1 MSKYTEKVTNYHATK
16 PRFIQH
22 VDLITRPLSDVSGVM
37 KDMIRKFDL
46 DTAEGE
52 QLDTVGRWIGR
63 NRNVTTP
70 ITNVYFSWD
79 TEGLGWGQGNWQGP
93 YDPDNGFTS
102 LSDDVY
108 RLVLK
113 AQVAINQW
121 DGTVGDLENLMEQ
134 IFEGTGIEM
143 QIIDN
148 MDMSITIN
156 AIAINGIENTSAELI
171 EVIKSGALTVKAAG
185 VRVKSLV
192 FIDPARP
199 LFGFDIEDTAIAGFD
214 YGYWSQ

>member
-1 MSKYTEKVTNYHATK
+1 MSKYTEKVTNYHAKK
-16 PRFIQH
+16 PRYIQH
-22 VDLITRPLSDVSGVM
+22 VDLITRPLSDASGVM
-37 KDMIRKFDL
+37 KDMIRKFDI
-46 DTAEGE
+46 DNAEGD
-52 QLDTVGRWIGR
+52 QLDIVGVWIGR

-113 AQVAINQW
+113 AQIAINQW

-134 IFEGTGIEM
+134 IFYGTGIEM

-148 MDMSITIN
+148 MDMSITVN
-156 AIAINGIENTSAELI
+156 AIALEGIENTSAELI

-185 VRVKSLV
+185 VRIKSLDV
-192 FIDPARP
+192 IDPARP

-214 YGYWSQ
+214 NGYWSQ

>member
-1 MSKYTEKVTNYHATK
+1 MSKYTEKITNYHVTK
-16 PRFIQH
+16 NLFPQH
-22 VDLITRPLSDVSGVM
+22 IDLITRPFTDTSGVM
-37 KDMIRKFDL
+37 TDMRRKFDL
-46 DTAEGE
+46 DSAEGE
-52 QLDTVGRWIGR
+52 QLDIVGLWVGRD
-63 NRNVTTP
+63 RNVTTP
-70 ITNVYFSWD
+70 IANVYFSWD
-79 TEGLGWGQGNWQGP
+79 TDGLGWGQGNWQGP
-93 YDPDNGFTS
+93 YDPDNGFTA

-113 AQVAINQW
+113 AQIAINQW
-121 DGTVGDLENLMEQ
+121 DGTVGGLEDLLEE

-156 AIAINGIENTSAELI
+156 AIALNGIDNTSAELI

-185 VRVKSLV
+185 VRVKSLDV
-192 FIDPARP
+192 IDPAHP

-214 YGYWSQ
+214 NGYWS